1 MVVTQIYTCGKIH
14 RTVHQNN
21 SILMFYLFTY
31 LFLKCKKE
39 KQLRELGTE
48 ATLTSGLG
56 WFGSMFPRIPSSVR
70 FQVGVG

>member
-56 WFGSMFPRIPSSVR
+56 
-70 FQVGVG
+70 